1 MNGNQ
6 GSGPAIWLAGDP
18 EDLKDRLHYGAA
30 GIVTNTVV
38 LNDMVKKYGQLTEVT
53 KRYLDITDLPVVI
66 EVDGES
72 AEELL
77 DVSAVFTAL
86 SDQIMIKI
94 PCTTYALPAFAEL
107 KKQGVETMCTTTFS
121 LTQASAVALAGATHI
136 LPFCEPVK
144 ELGGDPTELIRDCV
158 SVFGDWT
165 ERPLI
170 TAALVRSV
178 EVAHLAIRD
187 GADGIIIFW
196 PIYEQMLSHPLTDQW
211 NSTFRGQWDEMNA
224 AGLMENIPVRD

>member
-38 LNDMVKKYGQLTEVT
+38 LNEMVQKYGQLTEVT
-53 KRYLDITDLPVVI
+53 KRYLDITD
-66 EVDGES
+66 GES

-77 DVSAVFTAL
+77 EVSAIFTAM

-94 PCTTYALPAFAEL
+94 PCTTYALPAFTEL
-107 KKQGVETMCTTTFS
+107 KKQGVATMCTTTFS
-121 LTQASAVALAGATHI
+121 LAQANAVALAGATHV

-144 ELGGDPTELIRDCV
+144 ELGGDPTELVRDCV
-158 SVFGDWT
+158 RVLGAWT

-187 GADGIIIFW
+187 GADGIIVFW
-196 PIYEQMLSHPLTDQW
+196 PIYEQMLTHPLTDQW
-211 NSTFRGQWDEMNA
+211 NGTFRGQWDEMHE
-224 AGLMENIPVRD
+224 AGLMKGVPVRS

>member
-1 MNGNQ
+1 MNANQ

-38 LNDMVKKYGQLTEVT
+38 LNDMVQKYGQLTEVA
-53 KRYLDITDLPVVI
+53 KRYLDITDLPLVI

-77 DVSAVFTAL
+77 EVSAVFTAM
-86 SDQIMIKI
+86 SNQVMIKL
-94 PCTTYALPAFAEL
+94 PCTTHALPAFTEL
-107 KKQGVETMCTTTFS
+107 KKQGVKTMCTTTFS
-121 LTQASAVALAGATHI
+121 LTQASAAALAGATHV

-144 ELGGDPTELIRDCV
+144 ELGGDPTELVRDCV
-158 SVFGDWT
+158 KVFSGWT
-165 ERPLI
+165 ERPRV

-187 GADGIIIFW
+187 GADGIIVFW
-196 PIYEQMLSHPLTDQW
+196 PIYEQMLAHPLTDQW
-211 NSTFRGQWDEMNA
+211 NGTFRGQWDA
-224 AGLMENIPVRD
+224 IHGAGLMEGIPVRG

>member
-6 GSGPAIWLAGDP
+6 GNGPAIWLAGDP

-38 LNDMVKKYGQLTEVT
+38 LNEMVQKYGQLTEVT

-77 DVSAVFTAL
+77 EVSAIFTAM
-86 SDQIMIKI
+86 SDQIMIKL
-94 PCTTYALPAFAEL
+94 PCTVHALPAFTEL
-107 KKQGVETMCTTTFS
+107 KKQGVATMCTTTFS
-121 LTQASAVALAGATHI
+121 LAQTNAVALAGATHV

-144 ELGGDPTELIRDCV
+144 ELGGDPTELVRDCV
-158 SVFGDWT
+158 RVLGAWT

-187 GADGIIIFW
+187 GADGIIVFW
-196 PIYEQMLSHPLTDQW
+196 PIYEQMLAHPLTDQW
-211 NSTFRGQWDEMNA
+211 NGTFRGQWDEMHEV
-224 AGLMENIPVRD
+224 GLMKGVPVRS